1 MAIEKFGK
9 PKTLKSSYI
18 KRILILT
25 FSGLLMSFALNYFII
40 PLGILS
46 AGLGGF
52 SQGIAYTV
60 TTSIGKADDQQLIL
74 IIYWSIVAVV
84 NIPIVIFSY
93 FYYGKKFIYLSLYT
107 FFVTLIS
114 SFFFS
119 YVPGFESASYFN
131 GEITIPETVIM
142 SIMGGVL
149 YGISGGLIF
158 SQGSTSLGIDPITR
172 YYGREKGYNL
182 SQVVL
187 IASIISSFFW
197 IIIIQ
202 IISTDI
208 TSFSVFIDEVLFAP
222 EILGSLVFII
232 VYALLVGYIYP
243 TSRKYI
249 VEINSKKVNEISAK
263 LIEMNYHRGHSIEE
277 VFGGYTKEKRL
288 LLKILINSEEF
299 HDIVKIVRDI
309 DEDAF
314 LYATQ
319 AKHAYSRFHGW
330 TPQTLEDKK
339 IKENRK
345 KAFEKIHQKNKKLEK
360 KNEELK
366 KELSEKDKK

>member
-1 MAIEKFGK
+1 MAIDKFGK
-9 PKTLKSSYI
+9 SKSLSSSFF

-25 FSGLLMSFALNYFII
+25 FSGILMSFALNYFII

-52 SQGIAYTV
+52 AQGISYTI

-74 IIYWSIVAVV
+74 IIYWAIVVAI
-84 NIPIVIFSY
+84 NIPVVVFSY

-107 FFVTLIS
+107 FFVMLIS

-119 YVPGFESASYFN
+119 YVPGFDTASYFKDESGVVN
-131 GEITIPETVIM
+131 ITIAETVIM
-142 SIMGGVL
+142 SIVGGVL

-158 SQGSTSLGIDPITR
+158 SQGSTSLGIDPVTR

-182 SQVVL
+182 SQVLL

-208 TSFSVFIDEVLFAP
+208 TSFSVFIDQVLFAP
-222 EILGSLVFII
+222 EILGSLLFII
-232 VYALLVGYIYP
+232 TYAFLVGYIYP
-243 TSRKYI
+243 TSRKYL
-249 VEINSKKVNEISAK
+249 VEINSKKVQLISAK

-288 LLKILINSEEF
+288 ILKILINSEEF
-299 HDIVKIVRDI
+299 QDIVKIVKSV

-319 AKHAYSRFHGW
+319 AKYAYSKFHGW
-330 TPQTLEDKK
+330 APQTLEDKTIREK
-339 IKENRK
+339 RKKQFNKMHSKENKKKEKENRK
-345 KAFEKIHQKNKKLEK
+345 K
-360 KNEELK
+360 
-366 KELSEKDKK
+366 